1 MVVRINEKAYEIV
14 SKAEAKALLK
24 QQIQATVDE
33 LKNELINELINELR
47 NELRNE
53 LTCNTSWTNYQAQTQ
68 DQIEKYWEQTNS
80 KYRYRGEHQPYKNG
94 EYSFPTSLNI
104 FYNGQLRGVLS

>member
-33 LKNELINELINELR
+33 LR

-68 DQIEKYWEQTNS
+68 DQIEKYWDQFNS
-80 KYRYRGEHQPYKNG
+80 RYKYMAEHQPYKNG
-94 EYSFPTSLNI
+94 EYSCPTSLNI
-104 FYNGQLRGVLS
+104 FYNGQLRKVLS

>member
-33 LKNELINELINELR
+33 LKNELR

-94 EYSFPTSLNI
+94 EYSCPTSLNI
-104 FYNGQLRGVLS
+104 FYNGQLRKVLS